1 MTLGKLL
8 RCIRE
13 EQRMS
18 QAEFGALFGR
28 QQRDISFFETD
39 NMVPP
44 RDFLNAVAAH
54 TGDEVLAAYICGE
67 RDRDMIRSA
76 VEHSV
81 RKGVIQ
87 YA

>member
-13 EQRMS
+13 EQGMS
-18 QAEFGALFGR
+18 QAAFGELFLR
-28 QQRDISFFETD
+28 TQRDISFYEAD
-39 NMVPP
+39 RVIPP
-44 RDFLNAVAAH
+44 REFLNAIAAH